1 MARNSRSAIDA
12 PRRDEPERARSTLSE
27 PEGQIP
33 TAMLEA
39 LSRNFCREAI
49 SYGFKQIDFIR
60 YVNHLL
66 DASMKPGRQPTTGS
80 AAGDSPA
87 PSRARSRALPL
98 AGVEVGIRAFD
109 RKIDL
114 PLLEQ
119 WVQEAN
125 GRYFLLSSTS
135 PARRSVHEL
144 VDSESTVIGTVTSSD
159 GTPIGSMAFL
169 DFDRL
174 QRRAELRK
182 LIGVPS
188 LRGRGFAKEASR
200 LWIDHGLA
208 TLGLKKI
215 YLNTTHTNLRNV
227 RLNEELGFK
236 VEGILRNEL
245 CVDGEYQDVLRM
257 GLWRD

>member
-1 MARNSRSAIDA
+1 MNRN
-12 PRRDEPERARSTLSE
+12 ARSSMGE

-49 SYGFKQIDFIR
+49 GYGFKQIDFIR
-60 YVNHLL
+60 YVNHVL
-66 DASMKPGRQPTTGS
+66 DAAMKPGRQPTQKS
-80 AAGDSPA
+80 ATERA
-87 PSRARSRALPL
+87 PARSQSLGDTLALVG
-98 AGVEVGIRAFD
+98 AEVGIRAFD
-109 RKIDL
+109 RQIDL

-119 WVQEAN
+119 WVREAN

-144 VDSESTVIGTVTSSD
+144 VDSESTVLGTVTLQD
-159 GTPIGSMAFL
+159 GAPIGSMAFL
-169 DFDRL
+169 DFDRS

-188 LRGRGFAKEASR
+188 MRGRGYAKEASR
-200 LWIDHGLA
+200 LWIDYGLA
-208 TLGLKKI
+208 ALGLKKI

-227 RLNEELGFK
+227 RLNEELGFT

-245 CVDGEYQDVLRM
+245 CVDGQYQDVLRM
-257 GLWRD
+257 GLWRE

>member
-1 MARNSRSAIDA
+1 M
-12 PRRDEPERARSTLSE
+12 SE
-27 PEGQIP
+27 PQGQIP

-39 LSRNFCREAI
+39 LSRNFCREAF

-66 DASMKPGRQPTTGS
+66 DASMKPGRSPAS
-80 AAGDSPA
+80 EPAAGAPPA
-87 PSRARSRALPL
+87 RRKARGHALPL
-98 AGVEVGIRAFD
+98 VGAEVGIRAFD
-109 RKIDL
+109 RQLDL

-119 WVQEAN
+119 WVREAN

-135 PARRSVHEL
+135 PTRHSVHDL
-144 VDSESTVIGTVTSSD
+144 VDSEYTVLGTVILND

-169 DFDRL
+169 DFDRS
-174 QRRAELRK
+174 QHRAELRK

-188 LRGRGFAKEASR
+188 MRGRGFAKEASR
-200 LWIDHGLA
+200 LWIDHGLS
-208 TLGLKKI
+208 TLGLRKI

-257 GLWRD
+257 GLWRE

>member
-1 MARNSRSAIDA
+1 M
-12 PRRDEPERARSTLSE
+12 SE
-27 PEGQIP
+27 PQGQIP

-39 LSRNFCREAI
+39 LSRNFCREAF

-66 DASMKPGRQPTTGS
+66 DASMKPGKRTATDSDGS
-80 AAGDSPA
+80 DSPPA
-87 PSRARSRALPL
+87 ARREVLGQGLPL
-98 AGVEVGIRAFD
+98 AGAEVCIRAFD
-109 RKIDL
+109 RDTDL

-119 WVQEAN
+119 WVRDTN

-135 PARRSVHEL
+135 PARRSAREL
-144 VDSESTVIGTVTSSD
+144 VDSENTVIGTVTLGD
-159 GTPIGSMAFL
+159 GTPIGAMAYL
-169 DFDRL
+169 DFDRT

-188 LRGRGFAKEASR
+188 MRGRGYAKEASR
-200 LWIDHGLA
+200 LWIDHGLS
-208 TLGLKKI
+208 TLGLRKI

-227 RLNEELGFK
+227 RINEELGFK

-245 CVDGEYQDVLRM
+245 FVDGEYQDVLRM

>member
-1 MARNSRSAIDA
+1 M
-12 PRRDEPERARSTLSE
+12 SE
-27 PEGQIP
+27 PQKQIP

-39 LSRNFCREAI
+39 LSRNFCREAVG
-49 SYGFKQIDFIR
+49 YGFKQIDFIR
-60 YVNHLL
+60 YVNLLL
-66 DASMKPGRQPTTGS
+66 DASMKPGRP
-80 AAGDSPA
+80 AAIEPPADDLPAAPPA
-87 PSRARSRALPL
+87 PSRKRAKTLPL
-98 AGVEVGIRAFD
+98 AGVEVGIRSFD
-109 RKIDL
+109 QQVDL

-125 GRYFLLSSTS
+125 GRYFLLSSMS
-135 PARRSVHEL
+135 PARPSVHEL
-144 VDSESTVIGTVTSSD
+144 LDSERTVFGTVTLHD
-159 GTPIGSMAFL
+159 GTPIGTMAFL
-169 DFDRL
+169 DFDPL

-188 LRGRGFAKEASR
+188 MRGRGLAKEASR
-200 LWIDHGLA
+200 LWIDYGLA
-208 TLGLKKI
+208 ALGLKKI
-215 YLNTTHTNLRNV
+215 CLNTTHTNLRNV